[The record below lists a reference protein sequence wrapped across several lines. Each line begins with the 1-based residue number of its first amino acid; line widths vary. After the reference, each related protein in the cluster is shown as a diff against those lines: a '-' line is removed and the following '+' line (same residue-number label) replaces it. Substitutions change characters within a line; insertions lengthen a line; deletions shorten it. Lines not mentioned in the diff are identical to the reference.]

1 MSQDFKILI
10 PPYYTASN
18 RAAKRAIQVRS
29 EAGYA
34 EDGKPVT
41 TSMTT
46 SKISTAILYNIS

>member
-29 EAGYA
+29 EAGYV

-41 TSMTT
+41 TSMHVTT
-46 SKISTAILYNIS
+46 SKISTDIL